1 MGYKYTRPNLIN
13 YINIPRKKLLTFLD
27 KTKFTIVSDENFY
40 SLFAIDCFSSNVHV
54 FYNQS
59 IKPKK
64 FYFDEKLINP
74 IKFDDINFSLKKIF
88 DIIKNKKSKTN
99 HFERET
105 INTRNLFYLNNLK
118 KDFLD
123 RFS

>member
-1 MGYKYTRPNLIN
+1 MGDKYTRPNLIN

-64 FYFDEKLINP
+64 FYFNEKLINP
-74 IKFDDINFSLKKIF
+74 IKFDDIDFSLKKILN
-88 DIIKNKKSKTN
+88 IVENKKNKNNYIENK
-99 HFERET
+99 T
-105 INTRNLFYLNNLK
+105 INTANFLYLNNLK
-118 KDFLD
+118 IF
-123 RFS
+123 F